1 MQNIE
6 NMARGR
12 TVMAMQG
19 SFSDFMGA
27 LITIISDL
35 KGALITIISDFM
47 GALITIISDFMG
59 ALITIT
65 PKFRQQSSQV

>member
-1 MQNIE
+1 
-6 NMARGR
+6 MARRR

-27 LITIISDL
+27 LIAITSDL
-35 KGALITIISDFM
+35 KV
-47 GALITIISDFMG
+47 ALITIISDFMG

-65 PKFRQQSSQV
+65 PKFRQQSPQV